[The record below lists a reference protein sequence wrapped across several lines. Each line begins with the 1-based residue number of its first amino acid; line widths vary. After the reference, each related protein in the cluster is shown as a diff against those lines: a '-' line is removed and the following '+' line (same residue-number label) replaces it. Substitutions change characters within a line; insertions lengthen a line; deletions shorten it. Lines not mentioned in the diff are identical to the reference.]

1 MVRAVW
7 VSMYCLILDN
17 IYTLWP
23 AFFILF
29 LMWSLN
35 CSLLSKTMPKYEK
48 LFTNFNWIPLTSSIG
63 SLQSSCAFLLKNM
76 HFVLSRLTDSLFALN
91 QPVSLVMS
99 WPNVWLV
106 GWFAPTLHLLRCWH
120 TFLTVLNG
128 TERHNGRDIGLKWA
142 VFISQNTDLSVIC
155 ETKHVRDGRS
165 LFSGQITLFNL
176 KFISQNTDLYFM
188 ILFNIKFISQNT
200 DVHAKWR
207 LLISFRFAKYSK
219 PGYIGYYCN
228 RPNISP
234 PPPRGHLG
242 LGPYFLLWNGYR

>member
-48 LFTNFNWIPLTSSIG
+48 LFTNFSWIPLTSSIG

-91 QPVSLVMS
+91 KLGEGSAGSVVP
-99 WPNVWLV
+99 P
-106 GWFAPTLHLLRCWH
+106 
-120 TFLTVLNG
+120 FLTRWL
-128 TERHNGRDIGLKWA
+128 
-142 VFISQNTDLSVIC
+142 
-155 ETKHVRDGRS
+155 
-165 LFSGQITLFNL
+165 
-176 KFISQNTDLYFM
+176 
-188 ILFNIKFISQNT
+188 
-200 DVHAKWR
+200 R
-207 LLISFRFAKYSK
+207 LLQRGRYYPVLLKGGVATLWCTISINFSHHFK
-219 PGYIGYYCN
+219 PVLQ
-228 RPNISP
+228 
-234 PPPRGHLG
+234 HV
-242 LGPYFLLWNGYR
+242 